1 MDLKVIK
8 SYFKLKMI
16 KYKKLENLL
25 LKKSL
30 LSEKVL
36 KISSIKGIY
45 KSLFYNNTVKEF
57 MSRIIMS

>member
-1 MDLKVIK
+1 
-8 SYFKLKMI
+8 MI